1 MTNLIPVNTAGL
13 VYSNLGSAVTP
24 LYYNDYSSEDDTGVE
39 SIIDTIDTMSDTV
52 QDTYRSDMITDVN
65 TGLGVVLTGIKII
78 SAILTI
84 IEGSHNRR

>member
-1 MTNLIPVNTAGL
+1 M
-13 VYSNLGSAVTP
+13 
-24 LYYNDYSSEDDTGVE
+24 E

-84 IEGSHNRR
+84 IGGS